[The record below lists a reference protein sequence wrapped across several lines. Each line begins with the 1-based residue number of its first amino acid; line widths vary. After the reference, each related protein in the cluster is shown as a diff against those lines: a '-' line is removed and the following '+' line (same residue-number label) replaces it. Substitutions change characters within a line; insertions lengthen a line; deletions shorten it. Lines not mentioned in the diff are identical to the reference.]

1 VGKLVFSL
9 VHVRRRPRGG
19 SHGILLAGRQAI
31 PVVLGRA
38 GILANKRE
46 GDGATAALIEA
57 LAKRNDCRCLSIIN
71 KITLAIRPA
80 FGNSTSLKEMNLA
93 REF

>member
-38 GILANKRE
+38 GILATSAR
-46 GDGATAALIEA
+46 ATARLP
-57 LAKRNDCRCLSIIN
+57 R
-71 KITLAIRPA
+71 
-80 FGNSTSLKEMNLA
+80 
-93 REF
+93 